1 MGINLCVRRDL
12 CLDGNNVMDRKEER
26 KREKPFY
33 LGFSVW
39 SRLRILFE
47 CSKRICLVAVDA
59 LAGSISQW
67 QSLGGGFRKG
77 LLRLWRM
84 FKRSCIAKALFNQR
98 RDVSILPRISRS
110 SCTSTSRGIRPRLFR
125 LYEWN
130 VAELRDCKELE
141 KLELMI
147 FLECLDRQYQSS
159 HKNSSSACSWAEKF
173 FTSFRLDA
181 EEQRG
186 ISNVSFPGIVIR
198 EMKFQV
204 HDAHA
209 QQAAS
214 RVAARSR

>member
-1 MGINLCVRRDL
+1 
-12 CLDGNNVMDRKEER
+12 
-26 KREKPFY
+26 
-33 LGFSVW
+33 
-39 SRLRILFE
+39 
-47 CSKRICLVAVDA
+47 
-59 LAGSISQW
+59 
-67 QSLGGGFRKG
+67 
-77 LLRLWRM
+77 M
-84 FKRSCIAKALFNQR
+84 FKWSCIAKALFNQR

-110 SCTSTSRGIRPRLFR
+110 SCTSTSLGIRPRLFR
-125 LYEWN
+125 LVNETSSNW
-130 VAELRDCKELE
+130 RDCKKLE
-141 KLELMI
+141 KLELTT
-147 FLECLDRQYQSS
+147 FLKYLDRQYQSGN
-159 HKNSSSACSWAEKF
+159 KNSSPACSWAEKF